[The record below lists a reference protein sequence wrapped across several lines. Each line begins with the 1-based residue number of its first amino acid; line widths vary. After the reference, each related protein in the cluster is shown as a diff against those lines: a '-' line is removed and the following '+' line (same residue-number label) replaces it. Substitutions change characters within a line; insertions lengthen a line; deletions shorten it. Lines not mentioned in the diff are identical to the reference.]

1 MIREAEEN
9 AESDAKLKEEV
20 ELKNRAEQFIHQI
33 NQSLLD
39 ENNPVDET
47 QKAEVEKL
55 RDELQVALDE
65 NDMDTLKEKLDA
77 LEQAAQAMSQAMYE
91 QDIQAEK
98 MNDETSE
105 DDNVVDAEFEEKT
118 E

>member
-1 MIREAEEN
+1 
-9 AESDAKLKEEV
+9 
-20 ELKNRAEQFIHQI
+20 
-33 NQSLLD
+33 
-39 ENNPVDET
+39 
-47 QKAEVEKL
+47 
-55 RDELQVALDE
+55 
-65 NDMDTLKEKLDA
+65 MDTLKEKLDA